1 MYLMYVDESGDCGL
15 PANGS
20 CTNLFCLS
28 GLVVHE
34 LRWRDVLAD
43 LAAFRRQLWQQFRIN
58 IEDELHAGDMINK
71 PSSLAAPLRSLR
83 KHERLAVI
91 RQFADRIAAISDIS
105 IINVV
110 VDKRSGRMPD
120 KEEVFRRA
128 WYSLFQRFENTISC
142 HNFPGPRN
150 TDDRGIVFP
159 DHTDGQKLKNFLDDM
174 RWNNPLKVR
183 HPAGGFICDNQP
195 IRVVIEDPI
204 LRDSRESYFIQAAD
218 CVAYLLK
225 QSIEPCGY
233 MKKHG
238 GNAYFKRMESV
249 LCKHA
254 SRKDPLGFGVVRL

>member
-58 IEDELHAGDMINK
+58 IEDDLHAGDMINK
-71 PSSLAAPLRSLR
+71 PSSLAAPLRSL
-83 KHERLAVI
+83 
-91 RQFADRIAAISDIS
+91 
-105 IINVV
+105 
-110 VDKRSGRMPD
+110 
-120 KEEVFRRA
+120 
-128 WYSLFQRFENTISC
+128 
-142 HNFPGPRN
+142 
-150 TDDRGIVFP
+150 
-159 DHTDGQKLKNFLDDM
+159 
-174 RWNNPLKVR
+174 WNNPLKVR